1 MVEHAAVHTVFGAAA
16 GHSVQSAS
24 HGLAPLRGPASR
36 GALANAR
43 AAKAKAMTAKAK
55 AAKAKAIAPKAIVK
69 KLPYSAAIA
78 VNERV
83 WPRCKHLSFSFRG
96 ECMVDVSA
104 VILNVL
110 RTENAMPALCGY
122 SVKTTAPDPDVEGT
136 LVFRYYDGD
145 MARFVMSIEATLMV
159 IAELEEDVEAIN
171 ETLTFTPEYDGKR
184 TFTGVQRA
192 GLLDRIE
199 EKLKEVP
206 FALCHIKPKKLF

>member
-1 MVEHAAVHTVFGAAA
+1 MA
-16 GHSVQSAS
+16 
-24 HGLAPLRGPASR
+24 
-36 GALANAR
+36 
-43 AAKAKAMTAKAK
+43 
-55 AAKAKAIAPKAIVK
+55 AKAIAPKAIVK
-69 KLPYSAAIA
+69 KLPHSAAIA

-206 FALCHIKPKKLF
+206 FTLCHIKPKKLF

>member
-1 MVEHAAVHTVFGAAA
+1 MKKP
-16 GHSVQSAS
+16 SS
-24 HGLAPLRGPASR
+24 
-36 GALANAR
+36 
-43 AAKAKAMTAKAK
+43 AKAKAIAKAI
-55 AAKAKAIAPKAIVK
+55 AASAIAPKAIVK
-69 KLPYSAAIA
+69 RLPHSAAIA
-78 VNERV
+78 VSERV

-136 LVFRYYDGD
+136 LVFRLYDGD

-159 IAELEEDVEAIN
+159 IAELEEDVHVIN
-171 ETLTFTPEYDGKR
+171 ETLTFTSEYDGKR
-184 TFTGVQRA
+184 TFTGVQRD

-199 EKLKEVP
+199 EKLKDAP
-206 FALCHIKPKKLF
+206 SSLCHIKPKKLENPYALMRERAAAAAAAAADVAAASAASDE

>member
-1 MVEHAAVHTVFGAAA
+1 
-16 GHSVQSAS
+16 
-24 HGLAPLRGPASR
+24 
-36 GALANAR
+36 
-43 AAKAKAMTAKAK
+43 
-55 AAKAKAIAPKAIVK
+55 
-69 KLPYSAAIA
+69 
-78 VNERV
+78 
-83 WPRCKHLSFSFRG
+83 
-96 ECMVDVSA
+96 MVDVSA

>member
-1 MVEHAAVHTVFGAAA
+1 MAKAM
-16 GHSVQSAS
+16 
-24 HGLAPLRGPASR
+24 
-36 GALANAR
+36 
-43 AAKAKAMTAKAK
+43 AAKAIA
-55 AAKAKAIAPKAIVK
+55 AKAIAPKAIVK
-69 KLPYSAAIA
+69 KLPHAAAIA

-110 RTENAMPALCGY
+110 RTENTMPALCGY

-159 IAELEEDVEAIN
+159 IAELEEDVHVIN

-184 TFTGVQRA
+184 TFTGVQRE
-192 GLLDRIE
+192 GLMDRIE

-206 FALCHIKPKKLF
+206 FAFCYISKTKKFD

>member
-1 MVEHAAVHTVFGAAA
+1 MSASAAAVSSDASAAA
-16 GHSVQSAS
+16 VSSAASAAAVSSAASAASAS
-24 HGLAPLRGPASR
+24 A
-36 GALANAR
+36 AR
-43 AAKAKAMTAKAK
+43 VRKPSAAKAKALAK
-55 AAKAKAIAPKAIVK
+55 AAKARAIAPKAIVK
-69 KLPYSAAIA
+69 KLPHAAAIA

-110 RTENAMPALCGY
+110 RTENTMPALCGY

-159 IAELEEDVEAIN
+159 IAELEEDVHVIN

-184 TFTGVQRA
+184 TFTGVQRE
-192 GLLDRIE
+192 GLMDRIE

-206 FALCHIKPKKLF
+206 FAFCYIKPKKLN